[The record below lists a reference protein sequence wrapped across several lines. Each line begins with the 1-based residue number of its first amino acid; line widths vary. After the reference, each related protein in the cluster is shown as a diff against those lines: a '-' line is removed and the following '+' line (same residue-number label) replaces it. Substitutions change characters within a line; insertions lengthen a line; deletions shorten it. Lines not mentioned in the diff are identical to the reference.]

1 MTTELLVMNKTAV
14 ALAADSAITV
24 TGKNKQKIYNTANKL
39 FSLSTNCPVG
49 IMIYGNAEINGVP
62 WETIIKIYKNKFFK
76 QQQET
81 LDDYANNFIAFLND
95 NDGAMYKSMFPDE
108 QQNFSFGV
116 LVFRLF
122 SNISKAINDTINNM
136 AGIADEQTAA
146 NTTIRDEI
154 IKATI
159 KMYLKEYKSL
169 SDLDGMTESF
179 GKDVVEKYSEIIQF
193 CKEEVFKDQSIST
206 ELNDDLVE
214 LCAKLAHK
222 DKFITPS
229 GVVIAGFGELDV
241 FPSYVYFTM
250 DAVINNKLKYKKS
263 NYISIDNISHRSH
276 LRPFAQSD
284 TVSTFVFGIDPA
296 YEDVIQGYM
305 KDILTDSYPSKIIEE
320 LNNLSETEKVSIREN
335 LIISGNKIY
344 KDFIEKCRDHCNE
357 HHFEPITQALEFLPK
372 DELATV
378 AESLVNITSFMKRM
392 SMEDETVGG
401 PCDVAVISKGD
412 GFIWIK
418 RKHYFEAESNPQYL
432 ARYYKR

>member
-1 MTTELLVMNKTAV
+1 
-14 ALAADSAITV
+14 
-24 TGKNKQKIYNTANKL
+24 
-39 FSLSTNCPVG
+39 
-49 IMIYGNAEINGVP
+49 
-62 WETIIKIYKNKFFK
+62 
-76 QQQET
+76 
-81 LDDYANNFIAFLND
+81 
-95 NDGAMYKSMFPDE
+95 
-108 QQNFSFGV
+108 
-116 LVFRLF
+116 
-122 SNISKAINDTINNM
+122 
-136 AGIADEQTAA
+136 
-146 NTTIRDEI
+146 
-154 IKATI
+154 
-159 KMYLKEYKSL
+159 
-169 SDLDGMTESF
+169 
-179 GKDVVEKYSEIIQF
+179 
-193 CKEEVFKDQSIST
+193 
-206 ELNDDLVE
+206 
-214 LCAKLAHK
+214 
-222 DKFITPS
+222 
-229 GVVIAGFGELDV
+229 
-241 FPSYVYFTM
+241 M

-263 NYISIDNISHRSH
+263 NYISIDNISNRSH

-418 RKHYFEAESNPQYL
+418 RKHYFEVESNPQYL